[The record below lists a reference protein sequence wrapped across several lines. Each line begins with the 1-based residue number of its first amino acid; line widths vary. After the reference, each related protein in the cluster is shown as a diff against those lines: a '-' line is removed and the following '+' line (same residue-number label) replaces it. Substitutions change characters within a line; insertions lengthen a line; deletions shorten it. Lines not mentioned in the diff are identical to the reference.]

1 MLRQKDPQRIHL
13 PQQATSKPSG
23 VIAAVMILLD
33 QLAEAGVPGPPLATG
48 GWGSSHMTQPLQLG
62 ECPRA
67 TRCKVR
73 LLALRQAPRR
83 ADEMGQ
89 ARLPGLDP
97 TLIHPIAIADQDPL
111 PVVDEGGKGFFGAT
125 WMNHIESYPL
135 TGHHPEPLQRV
146 ETVPRG
152 FINIVD

>member
-1 MLRQKDPQRIHL
+1 
-13 PQQATSKPSG
+13 
-23 VIAAVMILLD
+23 MILLD

-111 PVVDEGGKGFFGAT
+111 PVIDESCEGFFGAARMDHVERHPFT
-125 WMNHIESYPL
+125 R
-135 TGHHPEPLQRV
+135 HHPEPLQRMHT
-146 ETVPRG
+146 EPRG
-152 FINIVD
+152 FIDI